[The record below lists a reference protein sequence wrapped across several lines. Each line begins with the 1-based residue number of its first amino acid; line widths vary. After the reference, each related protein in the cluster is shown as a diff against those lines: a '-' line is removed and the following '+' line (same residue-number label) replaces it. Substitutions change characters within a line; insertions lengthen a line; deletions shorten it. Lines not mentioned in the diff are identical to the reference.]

1 MLSRPQEE
9 SSHMTR
15 VLVLFERASSGPTIA
30 VSRSVSS
37 SSPERAEGLR
47 RTRSAAWLF
56 TVLGVCVLAGC
67 QPKKRYVE
75 AAFDPVLLT
84 TDQGGDAAWSDSS
97 LVNPIGLE
105 LSPGANFWLA
115 NNGTGTL
122 TVHAPDGTPLPSAAP
137 IAVHL
142 PVPPGAPAGAH
153 AAPTGIAYYGGS
165 GLEIQSGSAKDT
177 ARYLV
182 ATLDG
187 TILGYNSG
195 VDQNNMLLAL
205 DNSAS
210 GAAYWGIAAAA
221 LANGTAWVYV
231 TNFKS
236 GTVDVFNEKFEP
248 ATGLDPAAFE
258 DQELPPNYAPFGIYR
273 FGDTLF
279 VSYAERAA
287 DGRTPV
293 AGDGKGYIN
302 LFALNGQ
309 FEGHFAA
316 QGDLN
321 APWGMT
327 LSPWSFEY
335 FGTALLV
342 GNTGDGHINAFSPV
356 DGSPLGALYTSA
368 REPLAIDGLWG
379 LDFGWGLDG
388 YPALFFTAGSGGGA
402 HGGFGTVFETA
413 IDPE

>member
-1 MLSRPQEE
+1 
-9 SSHMTR
+9 MTR
-15 VLVLFERASSGPTIA
+15 VLALSKRASSGSTTGF
-30 VSRSVSS
+30 SRFLGTSS
-37 SSPERAEGLR
+37 HGRGGESRQ
-47 RTRSAAWLF
+47 TRSAAWLCAA
-56 TVLGVCVLAGC
+56 LGVCVVGGC

-84 TDQGGDAAWSDSS
+84 TDQGGDGALSDSS

-137 IAVHL
+137 IAVQL
-142 PVPPGAPAGAH
+142 PVPPSARAGAH
-153 AAPTGIAYYGGS
+153 AAATGICYYGGN
-165 GLEIQSGSAKDT
+165 GLEIQSGTAKDT

-195 VDQNNMLLAL
+195 VDQNNMVLAL

-210 GAAYWGIAAAA
+210 GAAYWGIAATAR
-221 LANGTAWVYV
+221 ANDAAWVYV
-231 TNFKS
+231 TNFSS
-236 GTVDVFNEKFEP
+236 GKVDVFDEKFQP

-273 FGDTLF
+273 FEDTLF
-279 VSYAERAA
+279 VSYAERDT

-293 AGDGKGYIN
+293 AGPGKGYIN

-309 FEGHFAA
+309 FEGHFASE
-316 QGDLN
+316 GDLN

-342 GNTGDGHINAFSPV
+342 GNTGDGRINAFSPV

-368 REPLAIDGLWG
+368 REPVAIDGLWG

-402 HGGFGTVFETA
+402 HGGFGTVFETT
-413 IDPE
+413 IDAQ